1 MTSSSPKFPRFFSP
15 FDQSPAL
22 KMFIRS
28 LSLFALGMS
37 SLSAEPLKVSPG
49 LFQTPE
55 FKQRFVGSYGFLPAV
70 EPKVDQEE
78 AGVIAELSEILS
90 QGRFKEAETHLLNF
104 IQERKNPVDGSG
116 ESKDV
121 SAALIFTLGNLYYQ
135 NGRVADGE
143 QAYQIAIKRFPDY
156 RRAHKNLALLY
167 ARSDRLQE
175 ALPHL
180 MKAIDLGESDHL
192 TFGLL
197 GHAMLSED
205 KAMAA
210 EAAFRQAYLLKP
222 DEKDWKIGLAQALL
236 AKEAWEQAAALMQTL
251 IDESPDDPA
260 MWMQQ
265 ANCFIQMDE
274 VMRAAENYEILRLKG
289 LADESALNQLG
300 DIYANQEQP
309 LLALGAYLS
318 AMKMSEVVKV
328 ERSLKAAKYL
338 LQLEAP
344 REAARLMSELRE
356 LAGESM
362 SKDEQITALLIES
375 DIAAVDQKLDEASA
389 FLGRALELSPADGSA
404 RVKLGQILVERAG
417 EVDSEAEIESLKA
430 DARTQ
435 FLLAGDDRD
444 QDVAYQANLKF
455 AQLLVKDQQYMK
467 ALPKLEEA
475 VRLKSGSKQSI
486 EQYLRRVQRAADA
499 EKARKER
506 EELERQE
513 RLEAAAEAEGES
525 ASEASEK

>member
-1 MTSSSPKFPRFFSP
+1 MSI
-15 FDQSPAL
+15 DQALVL
-22 KMFIRS
+22 KMFVRPFCI
-28 LSLFALGMS
+28 LSLGLSALF
-37 SLSAEPLKVSPG
+37 AEPLQVSPE
-49 LFQTPE
+49 LFRTPE
-55 FKQRFVGSYGFLPAV
+55 FKQRFVGSYGFLPEV

-90 QGRFKEAETHLLNF
+90 LGRFKEAEKRLLDF
-104 IQERKNPVDGSG
+104 IEERKNPTEENG

-135 NGRVADGE
+135 NGRLADGE
-143 QAYQIAIKRFPDY
+143 QAYKIAIKRFPEY

-167 ARSDRLQE
+167 ARSDRLKD
-175 ALPHL
+175 AMPHL

-210 EAAFRQAYLLKP
+210 EAAFRQAYLLNP

-236 AKEAWEQAAALMQTL
+236 AKEDWAQAATLMQTL
-251 IDESPDDPA
+251 IDESPDDA
-260 MWMQQ
+260 MMWMQQ
-265 ANCFIQMDE
+265 ANCFIQMDQ

-318 AMKMSEVVKV
+318 AMKQSETVKV
-328 ERSLKAAKYL
+328 DRSLKAARYL
-338 LQLEAP
+338 LQLDAN
-344 REAARLMSELRE
+344 REAERLMAELRE
-356 LAGESM
+356 RVGDTM
-362 SKDEQITALLIES
+362 SKEENVSALLVES
-375 DIAAVDQKLDEASA
+375 DIALGDGKLDEASA
-389 FLGRALELSPADGSA
+389 LLTQALELSPADGSA

-417 EVDSEAEIESLKA
+417 AADSEAGMESLKA
-430 DARTQ
+430 EARTQ
-435 FLLAGDDRD
+435 FLLAADDRD

-455 AQLLVKDQQYMK
+455 AQLLVKDQQYLK

-506 EELERQE
+506 EALERQE
-513 RLEAAAEAEGES
+513 RLEAAAEAAEEAG
-525 ASEASEK
+525 SETTEE

>member
-1 MTSSSPKFPRFFSP
+1 
-15 FDQSPAL
+15 
-22 KMFIRS
+22 MFIRPFCFFS
-28 LSLFALGMS
+28 LGLS
-37 SLSAEPLKVSPG
+37 SLLGEPLKVSPE
-49 LFQTPE
+49 LFSTPE

-90 QGRFKEAETHLLNF
+90 LGRFKEAERHLLDF
-104 IQERKNPVDGSG
+104 IQERKNPVESSG

-143 QAYQIAIKRFPDY
+143 QAYKIAIKRFPEY

-167 ARSDRLQE
+167 ARSDRLKE
-175 ALPHL
+175 AMPHL

-210 EAAFRQAYLLKP
+210 EAAFRQAYLLNP
-222 DEKDWKIGLAQALL
+222 EEKDWKIGLAQALL
-236 AKEAWEQAAALMQTL
+236 AKEDWVQAASLMQTL
-251 IDESPDDPA
+251 IDESPEDA
-260 MWMQQ
+260 TMWMQQ
-265 ANCFIQMDE
+265 ANCFIQMDQ

-289 LADESALNQLG
+289 LADEAALNQLG

-318 AMKMSEVVKV
+318 AMKQSDVVKV
-328 ERSLKAAKYL
+328 GRSLKAAKYL
-338 LQLEAP
+338 LQLSAN
-344 REAARLMSELRE
+344 RESERLMLELRE
-356 LAGESM
+356 RAGDSM
-362 SKDEQITALLIES
+362 SKEEKITALLIES
-375 DIAAVDQKLDEASA
+375 DIASADRNLDEASA
-389 FLGRALELSPADGSA
+389 LLSQALELSPADGNA
-404 RVKLGQILVERAG
+404 RVKLGQILMERA
-417 EVDSEAEIESLKA
+417 EISESDAGVEALKA

-435 FLLAGDDRD
+435 FLLAADDRD
-444 QDVAYQANLKF
+444 DDVAYQANLKF
-455 AQLLVKDQQYMK
+455 AQLLVKDQQYLK
-467 ALPKLEEA
+467 ALPKLEAA

-506 EELERQE
+506 EELEREE
-513 RLEAAAEAEGES
+513 RLEAAEKAAEQAEAEKEGG
-525 ASEASEK
+525 K

>member
-1 MTSSSPKFPRFFSP
+1 M
-15 FDQSPAL
+15 
-22 KMFIRS
+22 MIRS
-28 LSLFALGMS
+28 LFWFSIGLTSLT
-37 SLSAEPLKVSPG
+37 AEPLKVSRE
-49 LFQTPE
+49 LFSTPE

-78 AGVIAELSEILS
+78 ARVIAELSEILS
-90 QGRFKEAETHLLNF
+90 QGRFKEGEQHLLNF
-104 IQERKNPVDGSG
+104 IQDRKNPADPAG

-143 QAYQIAIKRFPDY
+143 QAYKIAIKRFPEF

-167 ARSDRLQE
+167 ARSDRMKK

-197 GHAMLSED
+197 GHAMLNED

-236 AKEAWEQAAALMQTL
+236 AKEDWAQAAAMMQTL
-251 IDESPDDPA
+251 IDESPDDA
-260 MWMQQ
+260 MMWMQQ
-265 ANCFIQMDE
+265 ANCFIQMNQ

-289 LADESALNQLG
+289 LADEAALNQLG

-318 AMKMSEVVKV
+318 AMKQSDEVQVS
-328 ERSLKAAKYL
+328 RSLKAAKYL
-338 LQLEAP
+338 LQLDAP
-344 REAARLMSELRE
+344 REAARLMTELRSR
-356 LAGESM
+356 AGETM
-362 SKDEQITALLIES
+362 SSDDQVTAFLVES
-375 DIAAVDQKLDEASA
+375 DIASADQELTRAGELLSQ
-389 FLGRALELSPADGSA
+389 ALELSPADGAA
-404 RVKLGQILVERAG
+404 RVKLGQILNQRAAVAEG
-417 EVDSEAEIESLKA
+417 EAEMIALKA

-435 FLLAGDDRD
+435 YLLAADDRD
-444 QDVAYQANLKF
+444 SQVAYQANLKI
-455 AQLLVKDQQYMK
+455 AQMLVKDQQYLK

-475 VRLKSGSKQSI
+475 VRLKKGSKQAI

-506 EELERQE
+506 EELEREE
-513 RLEAAAEAEGES
+513 RMEAAKRAEEAAAEES
-525 ASEASEK
+525 AGNDETK

>member
-1 MTSSSPKFPRFFSP
+1 M
-15 FDQSPAL
+15 L
-22 KMFIRS
+22 IRS
-28 LSLFALGMS
+28 FCFLTLGLSSLF
-37 SLSAEPLKVSPG
+37 AEPLKVSPE
-49 LFQTPE
+49 LFRTPE

-90 QGRFKEAETHLLNF
+90 QGRFKEAEQHLLDF

-135 NGRVADGE
+135 NGRIADGE
-143 QAYQIAIKRFPDY
+143 QAYKIAIKRFPEF

-167 ARSDRLQE
+167 ARSDRLKE
-175 ALPHL
+175 AMPHL

-197 GHAMLSED
+197 GHAMLSEG

-210 EAAFRQAYLLKP
+210 EAAFRQAYLLNP

-236 AKEAWEQAAALMQTL
+236 AKEDWVQAASLMQTL
-251 IDESPDDPA
+251 IDESPDDPT

-265 ANCFIQMDE
+265 ANCFIQMDQ

-289 LADESALNQLG
+289 LADEAALNQLG

-318 AMKMSEVVKV
+318 AMKQSETVKV
-328 ERSLKAAKYL
+328 GRSLKAAKYL
-338 LQLEAP
+338 LQLSAT
-344 REAARLMSELRE
+344 REAERLMVELRE
-356 LAGESM
+356 RAGDSM
-362 SKDEQITALLIES
+362 SKDEKITALLIES
-375 DIAAVDQKLDEASA
+375 DIASADRKLDEAGS
-389 FLGRALELSPADGSA
+389 FLSQVLELSPANGSA
-404 RVKLGQILVERAG
+404 RVKLGEILVERAG
-417 EVDSEAEIESLKA
+417 MSESEAGMEGLKA

-435 FLLAGDDRD
+435 FLLAADDRD
-444 QDVAYQANLKF
+444 ADVAYQANLKF
-455 AQLLVKDQQYMK
+455 AQLLVKDQQYLK

-475 VRLKSGSKQSI
+475 VRLKTGSKQAI

-506 EELERQE
+506 EELERRE
-513 RLEAAAEAEGES
+513 RLEAAKKAEEEA
-525 ASEASEK
+525 ASEEAVGKEETEK

>member
-1 MTSSSPKFPRFFSP
+1 
-15 FDQSPAL
+15 
-22 KMFIRS
+22 MFIRPFCYLLLGLS
-28 LSLFALGMS
+28 SLF
-37 SLSAEPLKVSPG
+37 AEPLKVSPE
-49 LFQTPE
+49 LFRTPE
-55 FKQRFVGSYGFLPAV
+55 FKQRFVGSYGILPAV

-90 QGRFKEAETHLLNF
+90 LGRFDEAEKHLLGF
-104 IQERKNPVDGSG
+104 IQERKNPTDGSG
-116 ESKDV
+116 EARDV

-135 NGRVADGE
+135 NGRIADGE
-143 QAYQIAIKRFPDY
+143 QAYKIAIKRFPEY

-167 ARSDRLQE
+167 ARSDRLKE
-175 ALPHL
+175 AMPHL

-210 EAAFRQAYLLKP
+210 EAAFRQAYLLNP

-236 AKEAWEQAAALMQTL
+236 AKEDWAQAASLMQTL
-251 IDESPDDPA
+251 IDESPDDA
-260 MWMQQ
+260 MMWMQQ
-265 ANCFIQMDE
+265 ANCFIQMDQ

-318 AMKMSEVVKV
+318 AMKQSETVKV

-338 LQLEAP
+338 LQLDAI
-344 REAARLMSELRE
+344 REAESLMTELRDR
-356 LAGESM
+356 AGDAMSM
-362 SKDEQITALLIES
+362 EERITALLVGS
-375 DIAAVDQKLDEASA
+375 DIALADRKLDNASA
-389 FLGRALELSPADGSA
+389 LLIQALELSPADGSA

-506 EELERQE
+506 EELERRE